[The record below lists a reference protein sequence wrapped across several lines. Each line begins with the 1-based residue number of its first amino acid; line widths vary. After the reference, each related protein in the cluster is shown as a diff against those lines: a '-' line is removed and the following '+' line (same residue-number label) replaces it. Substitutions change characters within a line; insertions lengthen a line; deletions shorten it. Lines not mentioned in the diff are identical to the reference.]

1 MAFQVK
7 VEYGG
12 KRFAAFLLEYISYD
26 GLVSS
31 SIKKNCSS
39 LAHLDADK
47 IRLRYGYGE
56 RLSSRFFFLRSR
68 RKGFVRRKKWKTT
81 TTRKQSFNLKKKLT
95 LRARAKWGECR
106 FGLENTGD
114 ELRCLEPKQL
124 SYHASTFPSARFTE
138 EASASPTSARN
149 DQQGRS
155 PLDSKQQEIIFSVT
169 VLKVQ
174 VATAKEELQKL
185 NQLENEY
192 MTLAS
197 LPGRV
202 CNDCRTTGHTKP
214 TRHSPPC
221 SNIDQWKI
229 KDKHPEHKI
238 KVNELQREIKSLESQ
253 AEDRGRGKHQT
264 FSKRMGAR

>member
-12 KRFAAFLLEYISYD
+12 KRFAAFLLENISYD

-56 RLSSRFFFLRSR
+56 RLSSRFFFFAFSPERLRTA
-68 RKGFVRRKKWKTT
+68 KEVKDHDYKKTII
-81 TTRKQSFNLKKKLT
+81 QSKKKTDSPCPRKMRRVPLWLGKYRRRT
-95 LRARAKWGECR
+95 SL
-106 FGLENTGD
+106 FGTQTTVVSCINF
-114 ELRCLEPKQL
+114 
-124 SYHASTFPSARFTE
+124 SVSTFHWR
-138 EASASPTSARN
+138 ASASPTSARN
-149 DQQGRS
+149 AQQGRS
-155 PLDSKQQEIIFSVT
+155 PLDSKQQEIKFSVT